1 MNNNLE
7 KYEELKELLELD
19 MNLISMIYTRPYS
32 DDVFIEIKNHEY
44 IGTIAKTLQYYTTK
58 YKIEYD
64 TGVYTLTINLDDMNF

>member
-19 MNLISMIYTRPYS
+19 MNLISMIYTRLYS